1 MDRNIQTFI
10 GCESEYDDA
19 KIVIFGAPFDSTT
32 SYRPGTRFASSAIRN
47 ESFGLETYSPYQD
60 RDLNDYQIY
69 DGGDL
74 ELPFGDPND
83 ALRQIEDYASKV
95 LEDDKIPVMIGGE
108 HLVTLGAVRSAAKK
122 YEDLHIVHFDAHAD
136 LREDYLGVT
145 LSHATVLRRCHDLVG
160 DHKIYQFGIRSGD
173 REEFRWA
180 KDHVTTCKFN
190 FATLDEVVEQ
200 LKGKPVYFT
209 LDLDVLDPSVF
220 PGTGTPEAGGVT
232 FMELL
237 EAIKKV
243 AKLSIV
249 AMDMNELSPIYD
261 QTGASTAAA
270 CKILREILLLLE
282 ESKVEE
288 SKQGDSVGGLKWE
301 ER

>member
-1 MDRNIQTFI
+1 MDRNIHTFI
-10 GCESEYDDA
+10 GCESEYADA
-19 KIVIFGAPFDSTT
+19 DIVMFGAPFDSTT

-60 RDLNDYQIY
+60 KDLTDYQIY

-74 ELPFGDPND
+74 ELPFGDPKD
-83 ALRQIEDYASKV
+83 ALRQIEEYVDTV
-95 LEDDKIPVMIGGE
+95 LADDKIPLMIGGE
-108 HLVTLGAVRSAAKK
+108 HLVTLGAVRSAVKK

-136 LREDYLGVT
+136 LREEYLGVT
-145 LSHATVLRRCHDLVG
+145 LSHATVLHRCHDLVG
-160 DHKIYQFGIRSGD
+160 DNKIYQFGIRSGD
-173 REEFRWA
+173 REEFRWG

-190 FATLDEVVEQ
+190 FDTLDEVVEK

-243 AKLSIV
+243 SALSVV
-249 AMDMNELSPIYD
+249 ALDMNELSPVYD
-261 QTGASTAAA
+261 QTGASTAVA
-270 CKILREILLLLE
+270 CKILREMLLLFG
-282 ESKVEE
+282 S
-288 SKQGDSVGGLKWE
+288 
-301 ER
+301 ERD